1 MKNTKEIYI
10 NSTIGSTRVAILE
23 NKALVDLY
31 IERPDHKK
39 MVGNIYKG
47 KVQNIIPGMQAAF
60 IDIGYHINAFLPFSE
75 IIDKYSIN
83 DKSFEED
90 KKSKNTKKSV
100 DLEIGDDILVQVIKE
115 PFSGK
120 GPRVSTHLSISG
132 NLIVLVPNQRY
143 IGISKKIRDRYER
156 TRLKQIIKSIK
167 PNYIK
172 PIQFKKNIS

>member
-10 NSTIGSTRVAILE
+10 NSTIGSTRIAILE

-100 DLEIGDDILVQVIKE
+100 DLEIGDDILVQVI
-115 PFSGK
+115 
-120 GPRVSTHLSISG
+120 
-132 NLIVLVPNQRY
+132 
-143 IGISKKIRDRYER
+143 
-156 TRLKQIIKSIK
+156 
-167 PNYIK
+167 
-172 PIQFKKNIS
+172 